1 MAKQKEKLETMM
13 EDFAL
18 EKVPLTSRRPWT
30 DIASI
35 QVGLVT
41 SLAILLVGGL
51 VTFMAGF
58 WLGVLAALIS
68 FAVSTFFQYSMGSI
82 GYKEGYSSNIVSR
95 AYAFGK
101 KGSVIAALIWSSV
114 IIGLLGL
121 ESILIGESILFY
133 FDIERTL
140 LVKVIMY
147 VTMAV
152 LWIVLSLFGSKI
164 VARVSQILVPLLFA
178 VLIYIVYLMVN
189 QGSFSEIFTSGAMF
203 PGVTSGQGFAIA
215 MNATITM
222 AGLSTIVLTDFTR
235 FAKSRKDVLKVSI
248 TTGFTMYGVTMFF
261 GAVITYFGYQL
272 TQQYFVS
279 QGMVGTEALNAAIN
293 NPGITLVLAGG
304 FIGILAIIFSQA
316 KVQVGNSSEAAL
328 SLVNLFESAF
338 NWKPGRAYMVILANL
353 LSFIFIFGNIH
364 YYFGLFL
371 TFASVLLAV
380 WVTIVI
386 TDYYIVKGK
395 FNIGVQ
401 GIGKLEDIQDYN
413 VIGIVTLIISSTAG
427 LLVNYF
433 NLFSIP
439 FIISVVLAFVMYL
452 SLSLIANTV
461 RVSALNRD
469 SESSSVTIK

>member
-1 MAKQKEKLETMM
+1 MPKQKEKLETMM

-18 EKVPLTSRRPWT
+18 ERVPHTSRRPWM
-30 DIASI
+30 DIASV

-58 WLGVLAALIS
+58 WLGALAALIS
-68 FAVSTFFQYSMGSI
+68 FVVSTFFQFSMGSI

-140 LVKVIMY
+140 LIKVIMY
-147 VTMAV
+147 VTMAA

-189 QGSFSEIFTSGAMF
+189 QGSFSDIFTSGAMF
-203 PGVTSGQGFAIA
+203 PGITSGEGFAIA

-235 FAKSRKDVLKVSI
+235 FARSRKDVLKVSV

-272 TQQYFVS
+272 TQQYFIS
-279 QGMVGTEALNAAIN
+279 QGMVGEEALNAAIN

-304 FIGILAIIFSQA
+304 FVGILAIVFSQA

-338 NWKPGRAYMVILANL
+338 NWKPGRAYMVIFANI

-364 YYFGLFL
+364 YFFGLFL

-386 TDYYIVKGK
+386 TDYYVVKGK
-395 FNIGVQ
+395 FKIGVQ
-401 GIGKLEDIQDYN
+401 GIGKLEDIQNYN
-413 VIGIVTLIISSTAG
+413 VIGIVTLIISSGVG
-427 LLVNYF
+427 LFINYL

-452 SLSLIANTV
+452 SLSLIANSI
-461 RVSALNRD
+461 RVSNLNKD
-469 SESSSVTIK
+469 SENDSLTLK